1 METLPPQL
9 SSYRPSGAAPVAG
22 VVMTLIAGIAA
33 GVVMGAVYAFINH
46 HNPIIYLNILLVFGF
61 GWALGLVVA
70 KGVSVFHIRNRV
82 VAAVAG
88 VIIFGVAYVAH
99 WCVYIPTVLIDF
111 DRNTSSFDVRLI
123 LETAVMFARYPM
135 YILEW
140 ILRINESGVWSVTMP
155 GSRTGGIEVSG
166 LVLALVWLAEA
177 VIIGYFAV
185 KMPWEQAGEP
195 YSERRQ
201 KWLTAK
207 VLAAPIA
214 FIENVEEFLNKLA
227 RGDYSALATPLAA
240 ITKKETE
247 ENEKNE
253 ESEEVTSAQ
262 YASVTLYPDSF
273 EPYVSVQNISTSA
286 QKGEQ
291 VKPAGGFIKK
301 IGQKI
306 KGWFIGGSE
315 EDSVSVSDVVRY
327 LKISPTVA
335 QNISNALGVEKSPA

>member
-1 METLPPQL
+1 
-9 SSYRPSGAAPVAG
+9 
-22 VVMTLIAGIAA
+22 MTLIAGIAA

-88 VIIFGVAYVAH
+88 VIIFGVAYAAH

-155 GSRTGGIEVSG
+155 GSRTGGIEISG

-227 RGDYSALATPLAA
+227 RGDYSALTTPLASLP
-240 ITKKETE
+240 EEEEEEE
-247 ENEKNE
+247 ENDETAEKK
-253 ESEEVTSAQ
+253 SAQ
-262 YASVTLYPDSF
+262 YAAVTLYADSF
-273 EPYVSVQNISTSA
+273 EPYISVQNFSTSA
-286 QKGEQ
+286 QQ
-291 VKPAGGFIKK
+291 VKQTKKPVGGLGK
-301 IGQKI
+301 KI

-315 EDSVSVSDVVRY
+315 EDSVSVSDVVQY

-335 QNISNALGVEKSPA
+335 QSISNALGG